1 MAAKI
6 LIVEDDTTLSQM
18 YKFKFEAEGFVVVAA
33 VNGKLGLEAAEKEK
47 PDIILLDL
55 MMPEMSGDEM
65 LAKMRQTDWGKSIK
79 VVVLTNLSEN
89 EIPDT
94 VLQNQ
99 VAAVVLKA
107 NMTPKQ
113 VTEIIKT
120 QLAKNG
126 EAPAAA

>member
-1 MAAKI
+1 MGARI

-18 YKFKFEAEGFVVVAA
+18 YRFKFEAEGFTVETA
-33 VNGKLGLEAAEKEK
+33 VNGVLGLAVAEKTS

-65 LAKMRQTDWGKSIK
+65 LTKLRQTDWGKSVK

-89 EIPDT
+89 EIPDS
-94 VLQNQ
+94 VLQNN
-99 VAAVVLKA
+99 VSAVVLKA

-120 QLAKNG
+120 QLANNG
-126 EAPAAA
+126 EAKAA